1 MIHFGDLPIDS
12 CAGQNKPYKTPLF
25 YSQIHCIAPV
35 RLQTSDGFFCFI
47 NHLSGGGV
55 NANRNAMCS
64 PSLACKNKTE
74 KDCNCSRIA
83 KETAMTS
90 VIFVEGRRQTL
101 FYFRNWRQEYERSK
115 RALKNTC
122 LLLPETR
129 QSQATNLKGLVT
141 WHDLA
146 VDLGCKM

>member
-1 MIHFGDLPIDS
+1 MFLLNNGIIDRIIT
-12 CAGQNKPYKTPLF
+12 AVRKKILIWLDTFWRLTHWQLYKTPLF

-83 KETAMTS
+83 KETAMMKS
-90 VIFVEGRRQTL
+90 SLQTKSQHSFL
-101 FYFRNWRQEYERSK
+101 EVTFYIHME
-115 RALKNTC
+115 
-122 LLLPETR
+122 
-129 QSQATNLKGLVT
+129 
-141 WHDLA
+141 
-146 VDLGCKM
+146 